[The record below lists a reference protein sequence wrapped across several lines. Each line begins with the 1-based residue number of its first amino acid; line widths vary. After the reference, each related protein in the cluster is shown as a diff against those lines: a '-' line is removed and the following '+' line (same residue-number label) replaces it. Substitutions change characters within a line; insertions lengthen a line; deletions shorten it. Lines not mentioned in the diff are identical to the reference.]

1 VSGETSN
8 AKAYIQYFSQV
19 IIETGQDLNQ
29 DSDLTEFQNAH
40 ALLLEINKFA
50 PSILLSVIPQLEEEM
65 KVEYNSF
72 LIY

>member
-1 VSGETSN
+1 MSGETSN

-72 LIY
+72 